1 MLRKDETVGFH
12 INYLSY
18 KSFVRMQIV
27 LLRSLFKRVPLA
39 INLADRQYFCT
50 LSNEDK

>member
-1 MLRKDETVGFH
+1 MLRKDEIVGFR

-27 LLRSLFKRVPLA
+27 LLRSLFERVPLA
-39 INLADRQYFCT
+39 INLANRRYFCT
-50 LSNEDK
+50 LSNKDK